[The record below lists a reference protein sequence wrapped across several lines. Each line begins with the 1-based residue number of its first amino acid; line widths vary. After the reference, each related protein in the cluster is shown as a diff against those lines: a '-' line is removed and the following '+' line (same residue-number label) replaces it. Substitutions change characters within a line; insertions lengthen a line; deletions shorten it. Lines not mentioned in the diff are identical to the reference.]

1 MFSVRY
7 LMLDDEIERIRE
19 IKSISDFENDID
31 TVVGQIQLS
40 FTNNSIGFVDEDIPY
55 NGEFIVT
62 WLRLL
67 NEAVVFL
74 EEYGFATIHEPD
86 SDNIWLEF
94 QKSEEELSV
103 KRAKVDKQKLV
114 LSHIEK
120 LPKNYVEV
128 FWKDKVS
135 KREFYNSIQ
144 KVTNDFLVEISKVNP
159 LIKQSNDLQ
168 KLEKAYTE
176 AIVCNG
182 INVGGV
188 WKSPVKN
195 RKNKVYLHRHLK
207 FLELG

>member
-188 WKSPVKN
+188 
-195 RKNKVYLHRHLK
+195 
-207 FLELG
+207 